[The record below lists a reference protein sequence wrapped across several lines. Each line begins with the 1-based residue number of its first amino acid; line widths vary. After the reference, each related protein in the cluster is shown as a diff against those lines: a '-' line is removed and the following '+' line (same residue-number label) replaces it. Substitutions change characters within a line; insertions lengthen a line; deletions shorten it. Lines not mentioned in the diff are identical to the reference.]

1 MPRSGK
7 RLTRT
12 EQMIQAA
19 ERGDI
24 DGIFKIAD
32 PFADSGPD
40 QQDAMDALRVA
51 LEKLAGDPER
61 LVEELFSR
69 ILQSQA
75 YLMIRCQRYIDRT
88 IAESDQRYPGLG
100 DIPKPLADEWLPR
113 LSRLQHEV
121 QATSKC
127 LASLRHT
134 FSLSQHGPIKT
145 RADNVIH
152 LDRERSRE
160 VAGE

>member
-1 MPRSGK
+1 MK
-7 RLTRT
+7 KLTRT
-12 EQMIQAA
+12 EQMLEAA
-19 ERGDI
+19 KRGDI
-24 DGIFKIAD
+24 EGIFKVAD

-69 ILQSQA
+69 ILQHQA
-75 YLMIRCQRYIDRT
+75 YLMIRVQRYVDRS
-88 IAESDQRYPGLG
+88 IAENDKRYPGLG
-100 DIPKPLADEWLPR
+100 DIPQSIADEWLPR

-127 LASLRHT
+127 WASVRHT
-134 FSLSQHGPIKT
+134 FALSQHGPIKH
-145 RADNVIH
+145 RHAANVIH
-152 LDRERSRE
+152 FDAGARSRE
-160 VAGE
+160 AAGE